1 MLRYQDFVPKQIQPG
16 FLFGVTRYEN
26 FDEAVAAAG
35 DWIAQGEVQVVNVE
49 TVVLP
54 ALWQEEGS
62 ADPEVCTPANVN
74 AYWYQFIR
82 VWYHD

>member
-1 MLRYQDFVPKQIQPG
+1 MLRYQDFVPRQIRASFPLAPVQ
-16 FLFGVTRYEN
+16 YES

-35 DWIAQGEVQVVNVE
+35 AWIAQGELQVVNVE

-62 ADPEVCTPANVN
+62 ADSELRASGDSST
-74 AYWYQFIR
+74 YWYQFVR